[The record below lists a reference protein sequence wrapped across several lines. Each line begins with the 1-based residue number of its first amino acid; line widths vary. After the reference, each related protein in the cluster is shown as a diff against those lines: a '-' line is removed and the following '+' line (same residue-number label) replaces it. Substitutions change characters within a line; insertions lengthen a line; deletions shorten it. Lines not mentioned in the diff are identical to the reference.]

1 MKMLKWYFETWW
13 TIIARPIYFYTKLK
27 EESWKEKSLTFLVI
41 TSWLLAAAMT
51 LAIFLIQYL
60 PIGSTLVEGIKG
72 FKFLIVLPVLL
83 TLALVFLGMTLLI
96 LGGVLVIGLGAAFY
110 AVGFILHYTYILLGG
125 KGSLNRMLQ
134 NSLYSSAVALA
145 GLFPSLF
152 ALLTRYNLLDLSLF
166 RVGYNLVYGL
176 VGLFVYGLWAVAG
189 RKAYGV
195 PKWKALAGAL
205 VPVIIL
211 LIFGIAFDKIALSK
225 LETWI
230 APLR

>member
-195 PKWKALAGAL
+195 PKWKAFAGAL

>member
-1 MKMLKWYFETWW
+1 MKMLKSYFETWW
-13 TIIARPIYFYTKLK
+13 TIIARPIYFYTKMK
-27 EESWKEKSLTFLVI
+27 EESWKEKSLTFLIV
-41 TSWLLAAAMT
+41 TSWLLAATMT
-51 LAIFLIQYL
+51 LAIFIIQYV
-60 PIGSTLVEGIKG
+60 PIGATLVEGIKG
-72 FKFLIVLPVLL
+72 VKFLIILPVLL
-83 TLALVFLGMTLLI
+83 TLALVFLGMTLII
-96 LGGVLVIGLGAAFY
+96 LGGVLVAGLGAAFY

-134 NSLYSSAVALA
+134 SSLYSSAVALA
-145 GLFPSLF
+145 GIFPSLF

-176 VGLFVYGLWAVAG
+176 VGLYAYGLWAVAG

-195 PKWKALAGAL
+195 PKWKAFAGAL

-211 LIFGIAFDKIALSK
+211 LILGIGFDKIALSK

-230 APLR
+230 APLK

>member
-110 AVGFILHYTYILLGG
+110 AVGFILHYTYVLLGG

-195 PKWKALAGAL
+195 PKWKAFAGAL